1 MSWNAS
7 KSSDRESPA
16 WLPLI
21 SRSSAA
27 VMECWFIVPQAAAM
41 REALGIYTTGFG
53 FGLPTD
59 GIHGPNE
66 RCALMLLLLVAAMA
80 AHAVLWR

>member
-1 MSWNAS
+1 MGW
-7 KSSDRESPA
+7 R
-16 WLPLI
+16 WGI
-21 SRSSAA
+21 TA
-27 VMECWFIVPQAAAM
+27 VDDHVSFSHVDACDALQAAAM

-66 RCALMLLLLVAAMA
+66 R
-80 AHAVLWR
+80 